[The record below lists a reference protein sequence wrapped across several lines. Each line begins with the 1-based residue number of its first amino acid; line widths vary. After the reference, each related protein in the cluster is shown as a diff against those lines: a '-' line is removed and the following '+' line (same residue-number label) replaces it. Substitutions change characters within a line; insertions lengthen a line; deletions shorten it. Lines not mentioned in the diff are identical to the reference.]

1 MKSDCNPGMITSRNI
16 KNIWGIIIMSGIRKR
31 PTLRFDG
38 TYWITTIY
46 KPNGARG
53 TISFGST
60 KARSEKNIKI
70 AFERWIELYQEH
82 PIKTL
87 SFSSPYEA
95 LQYMINPTTITTVGQ
110 LFEKYEIYFQ
120 KNAPEVRNGL
130 EHPDLRLI
138 RRAHN
143 FIQPY
148 SEWPVDSF
156 GPDELN
162 DIKKKLLKHKYIK
175 GTKQKHYVRRGINDT
190 LKWIKN
196 IIEWGVGRRIVQN
209 ETLIAIQK
217 ELKLLRMGEKGA
229 KDNIKRGRVT
239 EEEFNKVVGVV
250 TSVIGDM
257 LKLVWHT
264 AMRPYEIC
272 EMRPYDILRDDSECW
287 LYIPGRDKTP
297 IGMHKTTRYGKVKV
311 IPLAGEGIDILSKR
325 IDDFDSKE
333 YIFTPKD
340 SVAEFRETKRKN
352 RKTPMSCGNKS
363 GSNRKEIPKKK
374 PGGLYTNNSFAQACK
389 RACRRAGVEAFVP
402 YDLRRTVATKTRAE
416 LGKEA
421 AKTLL
426 GHAEQSTTDI
436 YLLEEVQEA
445 MKVAKAL
452 AKYAKGA

>member
-1 MKSDCNPGMITSRNI
+1 MAGRK
-16 KNIWGIIIMSGIRKR
+16 KR
-31 PTLRFDG
+31 PTLRLSNG
-38 TYWITTIY
+38 YWVTTIY
-46 KPNGARG
+46 RPNGVRG
-53 TISFGST
+53 TVSFGREDSQ
-60 KARSEKNIKI
+60 SESEIRI
-70 AFERWIELYQEH
+70 AFERWIELYLNQ
-82 PIKTL
+82 PQKTL

-95 LQYMINPTTITTVGQ
+95 LEYMINPTTITTAGQ
-110 LFEKYEIYFQ
+110 LFEKYEAYYR
-120 KNAPEVRNGL
+120 KDVPGVRNGL

-148 SEWPVDSF
+148 SEWPVDAL

-162 DIKKKLLKHKYIK
+162 DIKNKLLKHKYK
-175 GTKQKHYVRRGINDT
+175 KCKQTKSYTRRGINDT
-190 LKWIKN
+190 LKWIKK
-196 IIEWGVGRRIVQN
+196 ILKWGVGRNIVKN
-209 ETLIAIQK
+209 ETLIGIEN

-239 EEEFNKVVGVV
+239 EEEFNKVIGVV

-257 LKLVWHT
+257 LKLIWHT
-264 AMRPYEIC
+264 GMRPYEIC

-311 IPLAGEGIDILSKR
+311 IPLAGECIDILSKR

-352 RKTPMSCGNKS
+352 RKTPISCGNKS
-363 GSNRKEIPKKK
+363 GSNRKKIPKKK

-402 YDLRRTVATKTRAE
+402 YDLRRTVATKTRAS